1 MIKQLQHLR
10 SERGFTLVELLVVV
24 TILGVLSAVAV
35 MAVGSSAA
43 DSKVAA
49 CKTDVATVQAAADA
63 YLAKT
68 DKTATAW
75 TDLTGGTSP
84 YLRAKPSNTAYEV
97 TLTDGTAASTCTAPT
112 P

>member
-1 MIKQLQHLR
+1 MIKQLQRLR

-63 YLAKT
+63 FLAKT
-68 DKTATAW
+68 DAVAADIDAL
-75 TDLTGGTSP
+75 TDASPP
-84 YLRAKPSNTAYEV
+84 YLRSAPSNTAYTV
-97 TLTDGTAASTCTAPT
+97 TLTDGEAASTYCA
-112 P
+112 